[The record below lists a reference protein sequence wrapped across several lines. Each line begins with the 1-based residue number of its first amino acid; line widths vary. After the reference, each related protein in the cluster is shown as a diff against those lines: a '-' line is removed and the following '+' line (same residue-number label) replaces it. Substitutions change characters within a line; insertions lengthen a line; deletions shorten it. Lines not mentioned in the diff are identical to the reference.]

1 MNNTVLAKR
10 YAKALFQVGKEENSL
25 DDFSKTL
32 SELAQLYVETP
43 EVVDGLTNPL
53 YPQNVREKVMEH
65 LVGAMQASALMVN
78 FCNLLVQKRRA
89 DVLPDIAMVFQSLV
103 DEERNMCQGTVIS
116 AIEISGDLNDKI
128 KATLE
133 KITGKQVIVTNE
145 VDPTIIGGII
155 AKVGDLVMDGSIK
168 TQLKGLEESIKGSE

>member
-10 YAKALFQVGKEENSL
+10 YAKALFQVGKEENAL

-32 SELAQLYVETP
+32 SEMAQLYIETP

-53 YPQNVREKVMEH
+53 YPQDVREKVMAH
-65 LVGAMQASALMVN
+65 LVGAMKASELLAN
-78 FCNLLVQKRRA
+78 FLNLLVQKRRA
-89 DVLPDIAMVFQSLV
+89 DVLPDIAAVFQALV
-103 DEERNMCQGTVIS
+103 DDERNMCQGTVIS
-116 AIEISGDLNDKI
+116 ASEISKDLNDKI

-133 KITGKQVIVTNE
+133 KITGKQVVVTNE
-145 VDPTIIGGII
+145 VDPEIIGGII

>member
-10 YAKALFQVGKEENSL
+10 YAKAIFQVGKEENAL
-25 DDFSKTL
+25 DDFSNSL
-32 SELAQLYVETP
+32 SEMASLYAEVP

-53 YPQNVREKVMEH
+53 YPQEVREKVMVE
-65 LVGAMQASALMVN
+65 LVGAIKSSAMISN
-78 FCNLLVQKRRA
+78 FLNLLVQKRRA
-89 DVLPDIAMVFQSLV
+89 NVLPEIAMVFQALV

-116 AIEISGDLNDKI
+116 ASEISGDLNDKI

-133 KITGKQVIVTNE
+133 KITGKQVVVTNK

-155 AKVGDLVMDGSIK
+155 AKVGDLVLDGSIK

>member
-10 YAKALFQVGKEENSL
+10 YAKALFQVGKEENAL

-32 SELAQLYVETP
+32 SEMTELYTEMP

-53 YPQNVREKVMEH
+53 YPQEVREKVMEH
-65 LVGAMQASALMVN
+65 LVGAMKASVLMAN
-78 FCNLLVQKRRA
+78 FLNLLVQKRRA
-89 DVLPDIAMVFQSLV
+89 NVLPEIDMVFKALV

-116 AIEISGDLNDKI
+116 ASEISSDLNEKI

-133 KITGKQVIVTNE
+133 KITGKQVVVSNE

-155 AKVGDLVMDGSIK
+155 ARVGDLVMDGSIK